1 MLKLIIINLI
11 FKGKVDIMS
20 IFRTVKDNNYTV
32 ISNTYLKDE
41 KLSFG
46 AIGLMTILLSCK
58 DDTKFSVSLIS
69 KISHKSNKVVT
80 KYLNEL
86 KRNKYVYVKK
96 KNTRDGFKYEYSIYE
111 CKDFNPYFLNISP
124 DTQNPTW
131 ESPPMETG
139 NTIINT
145 NNKQDKIDKTK
156 LNLCF
161 LTESIIDSD
170 FIQIN
175 DINLL
180 SYDNFLSKLLEE
192 NDNRL
197 VIQVVSYVVKRIKD
211 NDYLDEKSNP
221 IENLLTYFK
230 SSVINNLES
239 MKARAD
245 DSLFDDWE
253 E

>member
-1 MLKLIIINLI
+1 MLKLIIIDPI
-11 FKGKVDIMS
+11 FQGKVDSMT

-124 DTQNPTW
+124 DTQNPIW

-145 NNKQDKIDKTK
+145 INKQDKIDKTK

-161 LTESIIDSD
+161 LTESIIDYN
-170 FIQIN
+170 FIKEN

-180 SYDNFLSKLLEE
+180 SYDNFLSELLKE

-211 NDYLDEKSNP
+211 NDYLDEQSNP

>member
-1 MLKLIIINLI
+1 
-11 FKGKVDIMS
+11 
-20 IFRTVKDNNYTV
+20 
-32 ISNTYLKDE
+32 
-41 KLSFG
+41 
-46 AIGLMTILLSCK
+46 
-58 DDTKFSVSLIS
+58 
-69 KISHKSNKVVT
+69 
-80 KYLNEL
+80 
-86 KRNKYVYVKK
+86 
-96 KNTRDGFKYEYSIYE
+96 
-111 CKDFNPYFLNISP
+111 
-124 DTQNPTW
+124 
-131 ESPPMETG
+131 MEMG

-145 NNKQDKIDKTK
+145 INKQDKIDKSK

-161 LTESIIDSD
+161 LTESIVDYD

-211 NDYLDEKSNP
+211 NDYLDEQSNP

-230 SSVINNLES
+230 SSIINNLKS

>member
-1 MLKLIIINLI
+1 MLKLIIIDPI
-11 FKGKVDIMS
+11 FQGKVDIMT

-32 ISNTYLKDE
+32 ISNTYLKDG

-131 ESPPMETG
+131 ESPPMEMS

-145 NNKQDKIDKTK
+145 INKQDKIDKSK

-170 FIQIN
+170 FI
-175 DINLL
+175 
-180 SYDNFLSKLLEE
+180 KE

-197 VIQVVSYVVKRIKD
+197 VIQVVRYVVKRIKD

-230 SSVINNLES
+230 SSVINNLKS
-239 MKARAD
+239 MKARSD